1 MKALKWTLAATA
13 VVTLMALGAPIYA
26 QAQTAAHDH
35 GSAPQALT
43 LNHGQKW
50 ATDAPLRKGMD
61 GIRGLVA
68 SQLKSAHAGKLSA
81 AQYKQLAGKIEREVA
96 DIVENCK
103 LEPAAD
109 AQLHGLIAE
118 IGAGVDA
125 LNGKSADTRPV
136 DGLLKVTHAVNQYPH
151 YFDHPGFRA
160 LPIAY

>member
-1 MKALKWTLAATA
+1 MKSPIALMLALALSSPLAVLAASD
-13 VVTLMALGAPIYA
+13 
-26 QAQTAAHDH
+26 AHDH
-35 GSAPQALT
+35 GKSAPHKLE
-43 LNHGQKW
+43 LNAGKKW
-50 ATDAPLRKGMD
+50 ETDAPLRKGMD

-68 SQLKSAHAGKLSA
+68 PQLKAAHAGKLSA

-96 DIVENCK
+96 GIVENCK

-125 LNGKSADTRPV
+125 MNGKSADTRPV

>member
-1 MKALKWTLAATA
+1 
-13 VVTLMALGAPIYA
+13 
-26 QAQTAAHDH
+26 
-35 GSAPQALT
+35 
-43 LNHGQKW
+43 
-50 ATDAPLRKGMD
+50 MD
-61 GIRGLVA
+61 GIRGLVGP
-68 SQLKSAHAGKLSA
+68 QLKAAHAGKLSA

-96 DIVENCK
+96 GIVENCK

-160 LPIAY
+160 LPIAH

>member
-1 MKALKWTLAATA
+1 MKALKWTLTATA
-13 VVTLMALGAPIYA
+13 MAALLAVGAPL

-35 GSAPQALT
+35 GSGAPQALQ

-61 GIRGLVA
+61 GIRSLVA
-68 SQLKSAHAGKLSA
+68 PQLKAAHAGKLSA

>member
-1 MKALKWTLAATA
+1 
-13 VVTLMALGAPIYA
+13 
-26 QAQTAAHDH
+26 
-35 GSAPQALT
+35 
-43 LNHGQKW
+43 
-50 ATDAPLRKGMD
+50 MD

-68 SQLKSAHAGKLSA
+68 PQLKAAHAGKLSA

-96 DIVENCK
+96 GIVENCK

-160 LPIAY
+160 LPIAH